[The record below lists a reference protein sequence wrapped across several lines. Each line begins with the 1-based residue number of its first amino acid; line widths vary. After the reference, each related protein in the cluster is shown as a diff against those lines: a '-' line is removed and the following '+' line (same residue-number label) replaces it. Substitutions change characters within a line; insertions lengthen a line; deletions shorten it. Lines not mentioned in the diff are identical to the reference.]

1 MRMKRA
7 DDTKLRILRFIE
19 SYCEENGYPPTTREI
34 GQHVGLSSPAS
45 VHAHMERL
53 AQEGAIVKDAN
64 RQRAYSVASRNAS
77 TQRAVPLLGQV
88 AAGLPIY
95 AQENVEDT
103 FPLPP
108 IFPYARE
115 ADENFMLRV
124 QGDSMSGAGIFER
137 DILIIHACHEVY
149 NGEIVV
155 ARVDEESYTVKRYFK
170 RGATVTLNAENP
182 AYAPIER
189 PMQEVEIIG
198 KVVGLMRTM

>member
-1 MRMKRA
+1 MKKSEE
-7 DDTKLRILRFIE
+7 TKLRILRFIE
-19 SYCEENGYPPTTREI
+19 AYCDENGYPPTTREI

-45 VHAHMERL
+45 VHAHMEKL
-53 AQEGAIVKDAN
+53 AGEGAIVKDAN
-64 RQRAYSVASRNAS
+64 RQRAYSLA
-77 TQRAVPLLGQV
+77 TQRFIQTQKAIPLLGQV

-115 ADENFMLRV
+115 SDENFMLRV
-124 QGDSMSGAGIFER
+124 QGDSMIDAGIFER
-137 DILIIHACHEVY
+137 DILIIHACHEAY

-155 ARVDEESYTVKRYFK
+155 ARVDEDSYTVKRYYK
-170 RGATVTLNAENP
+170 HGTNVTLKAENP
-182 AYAPIER
+182 AYAPLER
-189 PMQEVEIIG
+189 PLAEVEVIG